1 MLNINNLDIYSR
13 RYTKIKID
21 SDDTLSLKKKKL
33 NMHHVVILIESDF
46 IKI

>member
-21 SDDTLSLKKKKL
+21 SDDTLSLKKK
-33 NMHHVVILIESDF
+33 
-46 IKI
+46 IKYASCSNTY